1 MMEQATAPPAA
12 ASPSSAI
19 AAAQRLPPRWP
30 AAAHGLAASWILI
43 MVALAVTGT
52 ERYEALLQED
62 RWVEWWTVTLFAG
75 AGFFALQRAWRER
88 RPFDAL
94 VGAFCIFVAGEEFSW
109 GQRLLGFTPPAP
121 FLEHNVQQE
130 FTLHNFADV
139 FGQPKSVLILA
150 LAGFGVLLPLLSL
163 LGWGRMLLERVGA
176 TVPRRTA
183 VPWFIAA
190 VGLLVTYPF
199 SYTGEWTESLA
210 GGLFLM
216 TFAPR
221 ASHAA
226 RTAAFGGLVALA
238 LAAWSG
244 RSSASAAELAC
255 AQAEAQAIAEDLAY
269 GSAATGRL
277 AGARSVHKRVFTSI
291 QQRYIDAAALTQFR
305 EVLCGSAAE
314 TAERR
319 RHAIDPWG
327 AAYWISMQRSDAS
340 ITLRVYSFGPN
351 RRRDDGPAR
360 GDGDDVGATI
370 IVTP

>member
-1 MMEQATAPPAA
+1 MMAQATAPAVA
-12 ASPSSAI
+12 ASPSSGTV
-19 AAAQRLPPRWP
+19 AAQPSPAAWP
-30 AAAHGLAASWILI
+30 AAAHGLAASWILL
-43 MVALAVTGT
+43 MVALALTAP

-62 RWVEWWTVTLFAG
+62 RWIEWWTVTLFAG
-75 AGFFALQRAWRER
+75 AGFFALQRGWRER

-94 VGAFCIFVAGEEFSW
+94 VGAFCMFVAGEEFSW

-130 FTLHNFADV
+130 FTLHNFAEL

-150 LAGFGVLLPLLSL
+150 LAGFGLLLPLLSL
-163 LGWGRMLLERVGA
+163 HGWGRALLERAGA
-176 TVPRRTA
+176 SVPRTAA

-190 VGLLVTYPF
+190 VALLVTYPF

-221 ASHAA
+221 AALAA
-226 RTAAFGGLVALA
+226 RTAAIGSIIALV

-244 RSSASAAELAC
+244 RSSASAAEVAC

-291 QQRYIDAAALTQFR
+291 QERYIDAEALKQFR
-305 EVLCGSAAE
+305 EVSCGSAAE
-314 TAERR
+314 TTERR

-327 AAYWISMQRSDAS
+327 TAYWLSMQRSDAS

-351 RRRDDGPAR
+351 RRRDDGPVR

-370 IVTP
+370 IVRP